1 MLGVRTART
10 AASSRPSAKPVVPRI
25 ISGKLCWR
33 ASGAYFV
40 SQGGNGRFLSD
51 GRGKR
56 GERGRKAVSGDK
68 TEILQKEVRV
78 SEIDTIIQ
86 YLYEDRAA
94 GRITAECY
102 ETLSAKYETE
112 QKNLKNELS
121 NLKFKENDTEMKER
135 FIQDFL
141 DKARQYTDITAVTPE
156 ILHQFVRKIYAHEKQ
171 KIFSRMEGNLI
182 EIEYTFERP
191 KATQRRGKMVYG
203 M

>member
-1 MLGVRTART
+1 
-10 AASSRPSAKPVVPRI
+10 
-25 ISGKLCWR
+25 
-33 ASGAYFV
+33 
-40 SQGGNGRFLSD
+40 
-51 GRGKR
+51 
-56 GERGRKAVSGDK
+56 
-68 TEILQKEVRV
+68 
-78 SEIDTIIQ
+78 
-86 YLYEDRAA
+86 
-94 GRITAECY
+94 
-102 ETLSAKYETE
+102 
-112 QKNLKNELS
+112 
-121 NLKFKENDTEMKER
+121 MKER